1 MIITSS
7 PCLPR
12 TSFHCGN
19 AISSLSADLISRCQK
34 EIRKELKLVI
44 IPTPWNLHGLPYE
57 KMYLETYGR
66 EGSYEDILSF
76 TKDYVAAAA
85 EETTY
90 FLCPG
95 ENMDQHSDTDLDFV
109 KFTEE
114 CFVKLI
120 EMGYVV
126 KIKEDWYINTG
137 RLLQKYE
144 IGRILESVSC
154 YPEYHRASII
164 KEQKTFDSYYPI
176 SKQRI
181 FTAKACYKGEMI
193 CINPIFQSFLYPL
206 YLTQLYGEERVF
218 AFTGGSG
225 FSSLKWHYY
234 RQLISVV
241 LKNTPSI
248 DEIFLHGTIL
258 GVDRMPMSKHSNNTL
273 QPSDLY
279 RMQRDRNFVR
289 YALIRSISDNNIPI
303 QIKKAMTEYKKIEW
317 KLRQIH
323 DSLLKPVLNGKE
335 ILLQKSQKY
344 LTEYRFNLALETF
357 YVYLKGTRFSE
368 EGDTQIA
375 EQLMHLFRIFFD
387 FKE

>member
-7 PCLPR
+7 PCLPKA
-12 TSFHCGN
+12 SFHCGN

-34 EIRKELKLVI
+34 EIRKGPEPLV

-57 KMYLETYGR
+57 RLYMETYGR

-85 EETTY
+85 EETAY
-90 FLCPG
+90 FLHTG
-95 ENMDQHSDTDLDFV
+95 EHIGQHSDTDSDFV
-109 KFTEE
+109 AFTEE

-126 KIKEDWYINTG
+126 KAEEVWYIDTK
-137 RLLQKYE
+137 RLLQEYE
-144 IGRILESVSC
+144 ISSILERVSC

-164 KEQKTFDSYYPI
+164 KEQKTFDNYYPI
-176 SKQRI
+176 SKHRV
-181 FTAKACYKGEMI
+181 FTAKACYKGETI
-193 CINPIFQSFLYPL
+193 CINPIFQSFIYPL
-206 YLTQLYGEERVF
+206 YLAQQYGEKCVF

-241 LKNTPSI
+241 LTNNHSVDT
-248 DEIFLHGTIL
+248 IFLHGTIL
-258 GVDRMPMSKHSNNTL
+258 GDDRKPMSKHSSNTL
-273 QPSDLY
+273 HPSDLY
-279 RMQRDRNFVR
+279 RMQMERNFVR
-289 YALIRSISDNNIPI
+289 YVLIRSISDNNIPI
-303 QIKKAMTEYKKIEW
+303 QLEKAVTEYKKIKR
-317 KLRQIH
+317 KLLQIQNT
-323 DSLLKPVLNGKE
+323 LLKPVPNGKE
-335 ILLQKSQKY
+335 GLLQEAQKY

-357 YVYLKGTRFSE
+357 YVYLKGTQFSE
-368 EGDTQIA
+368 EGD
-375 EQLMHLFRIFFD
+375 EQVAGQLKLLFRIFFD